1 MEKLNK
7 DELSFLKEAG
17 INKVENIKENENL
30 ILDFIMSK
38 SRKEIQNNLN
48 IFNNILNKLQINI

>member
-48 IFNNILNKLQINI
+48 IFNNILNKL

>member
-7 DELSFLKEAG
+7 DELNFLKEAG